1 MNKTRYFKNLASLHL
16 NIKMLADWKKRLALN
31 IITDWFYLYNVDQ
44 RRAIEMTR
52 RTATNSMDG
61 KNILG
66 NCIIPHPVSIKPL
79 IKTIVVMQF
88 VYCLFFFS
96 FSFFLFE
103 RWGNGGWVDCFFIL
117 FSHFL
122 PIIFLL
128 QCFQR
133 FDLTYHNIFVFRWR
147 WRWSKHVF
155 CSKSVSYCS
164 FFSSWQPFLR

>member
-1 MNKTRYFKNLASLHL
+1 MLVCYKNIQSNWKNRSLKSKISKQKQMNKTRYFKNLASLHL

-31 IITDWFYLYNVDQ
+31 IIIDWFYLYNVDQ

-96 FSFFLFE
+96 FSFFFIWTLKE
-103 RWGNGGWVDCFFIL
+103 WGLSRLLLYLIFSFFTNNFFASM
-117 FSHFL
+117 FSTL
-122 PIIFLL
+122 W
-128 QCFQR
+128 
-133 FDLTYHNIFVFRWR
+133 FDL
-147 WRWSKHVF
+147 S
-155 CSKSVSYCS
+155 
-164 FFSSWQPFLR
+164 

>member
-1 MNKTRYFKNLASLHL
+1 MLVCYKNIQSNWKNRSLKSKISKQKQMNKTRYFKNLASLHL

-31 IITDWFYLYNVDQ
+31 IIIDWFYLYNVDQ

-117 FSHFL
+117 FSLFFTNNFFASMFSTL
-122 PIIFLL
+122 W
-128 QCFQR
+128 
-133 FDLTYHNIFVFRWR
+133 FDL
-147 WRWSKHVF
+147 S
-155 CSKSVSYCS
+155 
-164 FFSSWQPFLR
+164 